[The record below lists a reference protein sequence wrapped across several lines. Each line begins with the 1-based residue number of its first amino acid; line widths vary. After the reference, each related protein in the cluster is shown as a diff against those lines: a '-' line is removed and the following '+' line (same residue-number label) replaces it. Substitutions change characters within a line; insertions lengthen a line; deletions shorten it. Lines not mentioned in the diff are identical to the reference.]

1 VLWSFCPAVAM
12 ILFAAVKFY
21 RRELAGIEEASRR
34 PTGPLAPGP
43 ALREEMVKSSGAIK
57 ILVGARRLIIGW
69 GRI

>member
-1 VLWSFCPAVAM
+1 M

-43 ALREEMVKSSGAIK
+43 ALREEMVKSSG
-57 ILVGARRLIIGW
+57 GN
-69 GRI
+69 

>member
-1 VLWSFCPAVAM
+1 MVVVVKFHGVVKRTVCYGVFCPAVAM

-43 ALREEMVKSSGAIK
+43 ALREEMVKSSG
-57 ILVGARRLIIGW
+57 GN
-69 GRI
+69 